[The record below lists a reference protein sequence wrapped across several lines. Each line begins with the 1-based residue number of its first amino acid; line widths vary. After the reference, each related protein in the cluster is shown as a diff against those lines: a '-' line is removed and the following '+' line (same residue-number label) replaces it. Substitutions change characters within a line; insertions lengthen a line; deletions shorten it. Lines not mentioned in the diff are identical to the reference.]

1 MRRSEQLK
9 GAFEGR
15 WNDLW
20 KQRKGTVFLRA
31 LGHLMKLSFPAALG
45 FPGWVQEFPEQVYRS
60 GTAQKR

>member
-9 GAFEGR
+9 GAFKGR

-20 KQRKGTVFLRA
+20 KQRKGTIFLTA
-31 LGHLMKLSFPAALG
+31 LRPPSEAVFPAALG
-45 FPGWVQEFPEQVYRS
+45 FPGWVQELPEQVYRS